1 MNSRPADELP
11 LEQKLALLHAGKSTA
26 EQLGAFL
33 QLDRRL
39 GQFVSQSKEPILTQ
53 MRLAWWRDQLAK
65 PVADRPGGDA
75 ILDDLSAHWSGEEGV
90 LIELVDGWEQLLAEP
105 PLPQSAAE
113 GFAVARAHCFGAI
126 ARMTGYDPVNAI
138 HCGASWAFADLLARM
153 SDPEERAFVLSVA
166 RSQCAYNL
174 ALPYKLRS
182 LAILGKLGQR
192 AIDNGGGALI
202 SRRGDVLH
210 IMRLGLFG
218 R

>member
-1 MNSRPADELP
+1 MTAPSTDALP
-11 LEQKLALLHAGKSTA
+11 LEQNLALLHASKPVA
-26 EQLGAFL
+26 WQLGAFL
-33 QLDRRL
+33 RLDRRL

-53 MRLAWWRDQLAK
+53 MRLAWWRDQLTK

-75 ILDDLSAHWSGEEGV
+75 ILDDLSAHWPDEEGA
-90 LIELVDGWEQLLAEP
+90 LIALVDGWEQLLAEP
-105 PLPQSAAE
+105 PLPQAAAE
-113 GFAVARAHCFGAI
+113 DFAAARAHCFGAI
-126 ARMTGYDPVNAI
+126 ARMAGYDPVNAI
-138 HCGASWAFADLLARM
+138 HCGARWAFADLLTRM

-166 RSQCAYNL
+166 CSQCASKL

-192 AIDNGGGALI
+192 AIDSGGRPLI
-202 SRRGDVLH
+202 AARGDVLH